1 MTDAGGTIK
10 AKVYILP
17 RQPVLADVRAVGIGR
32 GGGKTSRLSN
42 FLLKIRSPSSEN
54 ANGSCSL
61 LPLLLL
67 RLELQRPLVVE
78 DRHACLL
85 GGGLLGLDLQPLP
98 GLHLEYGYACVLHLV
113 KEIVYRQQVAVD
125 DRAVVHR

>member
-1 MTDAGGTIK
+1 MTDAGSTSK
-10 AKVYILP
+10 AKVSILP

-32 GGGKTSRLSN
+32 SGGKTSRLSN
-42 FLLKIRSPSSEN
+42 FVLKIRSPSSET
-54 ANGSCSL
+54 ANGSRSL

-85 GGGLLGLDLQPLP
+85 GGGFLRLDLQPLP
-98 GLHLEYGYACVLHLV
+98 GLHLLYGYACVLNLV
-113 KEIVYRQQVAVD
+113 KEIVYRQQIAVN
-125 DRAVVHR
+125 